1 MKRTLQIDRY
11 QLRQVMDDFS
21 AAVEDK
27 NSIYYEQRIPYST
40 WKLLKKASNW
50 EGLISVKYTDNNKEL
65 NFSNGKE
72 NVAIVDNYES
82 FPFMDFFY
90 EVYKY
95 KWKRE
100 TDIIDDLLKTAEVDL
115 TLNQA
120 IDQVIK
126 SSSISLSP
134 DSTSG
139 TISTSYLNDHQIYD
153 TSTFDANQT
162 YDTYSY
168 ANTNNWLSVSN
179 SGAST
184 TAIVDDFDQLTNR
197 VTALETKIN
206 SNERKEPNTMN
217 MFSALNLDF
226 GPVASNIIRISPFGL
241 AIKTANREWHTY
253 DATNQKIVDVSDFSF
268 SLGDTPILYK
278 MPVAPAAVAV
288 GDLILHN
295 GVPVYVIDFEDAAN
309 KAAGIIV
316 IDTDSNE
323 RKTILPVC
331 NVFNFNFV
339 TKVVSLFN
347 FGAGANSLFGT
358 PSADQPFGNILPMMM
373 MSEMFGKD
381 SKSGDKTDIFT
392 MMMMSQMFAGGAN
405 PFANMF
411 SGLTAPLAPA
421 VGGPQD
427 V

>member
-1 MKRTLQIDRY
+1 
-11 QLRQVMDDFS
+11 MDDF
-21 AAVEDK
+21 ATAVDEDE
-27 NSIYYEQRIPYST
+27 NSIYYDQRIPYSS
-40 WKLLKKASNW
+40 WKLLKKVSNW
-50 EGLISVKYTDNNKEL
+50 EGLISVKYTDKEL

-72 NVAIVDNYES
+72 TITLVDDFES
-82 FPFMDFFY
+82 FPFIDFFY
-90 EVYKY
+90 NTFKY

-100 TDIIDDLLKTAEVDL
+100 KDIIDDLMKTAEVDL

-120 IDQVIK
+120 IDQVVK
-126 SSSISLSP
+126 SSSITLSS
-134 DSTSG
+134 DSISG
-139 TISTSYLNDHQIYD
+139 TISSSYLNDHQIYD
-153 TSTFDANQT
+153 TSTNT
-162 YDTYSY
+162 TNTMTWPSY
-168 ANTNNWLSVSN
+168 NYGL
-179 SGAST
+179 ST
-184 TAIVDDFDQLTNR
+184 TVQMDDLSQIKDRLNII
-197 VTALETKIN
+197 ETKIN

-226 GPVASNIIRISPFGL
+226 GPVASNVIRISPFGL

-253 DATNQKIVDVSDFSF
+253 DAANQKIVDVSDFSF

-295 GVPVYVIDFEDAAN
+295 GTPVYVIDFENAAN

-331 NVFNFNFV
+331 NVFNFNFI

-347 FGAGANSLFGT
+347 FGTGANSLFGT
-358 PSADQPFGNILPMMM
+358 PSAEQPFGNILPVMM

-392 MMMMSQMFAGGAN
+392 MMMMSQMFSGGAN

-411 SGLTAPLAPA
+411 SGLTAPSTPA
-421 VGGPQD
+421 AGGPQD

>member
-1 MKRTLQIDRY
+1 MTRTLQIDRY

-21 AAVEDK
+21 AAVEDE

-40 WKLLKKASNW
+40 WKLLKKVSNW
-50 EGLISVKYTDNNKEL
+50 EGLISVEYTDKEF

-72 NVAIVDNYES
+72 TVTLADDYES
-82 FPFMDFFY
+82 FPFIDFFY
-90 EVYKY
+90 NAYKY

-126 SSSISLSP
+126 SSGTLLSA

-139 TISTSYLNDHQIYD
+139 TISSSYLSDHQIYN
-153 TSTFDANQT
+153 TSTFGDYQT
-162 YDTYSY
+162 
-168 ANTNNWLSVSN
+168 ANTSTYTKYNLAGSGLSTV
-179 SGAST
+179 AT
-184 TAIVDDFDQLTNR
+184 TDDLSQLTNR
-197 VTALETKIN
+197 VTALESKIN

-253 DATNQKIVDVSDFSF
+253 DAANQKIVDVSDFSF

-295 GVPVYVIDFEDAAN
+295 GVPVYVIDFENAAN

-331 NVFNFNFV
+331 NVFNFNFI

-347 FGAGANSLFGT
+347 FGTGANSLFGT

-411 SGLTAPLAPA
+411 SGLTAPSAPA
-421 VGGPQD
+421 AGGPQD

>member
-1 MKRTLQIDRY
+1 
-11 QLRQVMDDFS
+11 MDDFT
-21 AAVEDK
+21 ANVEDE
-27 NSIYYEQRIPYST
+27 NSIYYEQRIPYSS
-40 WKLLKKASNW
+40 WKLLKKVSNW
-50 EGLISVKYTDNNKEL
+50 EGLISVKYTDKEL
-65 NFSNGKE
+65 NFSNGRE
-72 NVAIVDNYES
+72 DVILVDDYER
-82 FPFMDFFY
+82 FPFIDFFY
-90 EVYKY
+90 NAFKY

-100 TDIIDDLLKTAEVDL
+100 KDIIDDLLKTAEVDL

-120 IDQVIK
+120 IDQVVKPSGILL
-126 SSSISLSP
+126 SS

-139 TISTSYLNDHQIYD
+139 TISSSYLNDHQI
-153 TSTFDANQT
+153 
-162 YDTYSY
+162 
-168 ANTNNWLSVSN
+168 ANTSIYTEYALSSC
-179 SGAST
+179 GLST
-184 TAIVDDFDQLTNR
+184 TVTTDDLSQLKDRLNII
-197 VTALETKIN
+197 ENKIN

-241 AIKTANREWHTY
+241 AIKTPNREWHTY
-253 DATNQKIVDVSDFSF
+253 DAVNQKIVDVSDFSF

-278 MPVAPAAVAV
+278 MPVAPSAVAI

-295 GVPVYVIDFEDAAN
+295 GVPVYVIDFENVAN
-309 KAAGIIV
+309 KTAGIIV

-347 FGAGANSLFGT
+347 FGTGANSLFGT

-405 PFANMF
+405 PFTNMF
-411 SGLTAPLAPA
+411 GGLTAPSAPA
-421 VGGPQD
+421 AGGSSGR
-427 V
+427 VI

>member
-1 MKRTLQIDRY
+1 
-11 QLRQVMDDFS
+11 MDDF
-21 AAVEDK
+21 ATAVDEDEK
-27 NSIYYEQRIPYST
+27 SIYYDQRIPYSS
-40 WKLLKKASNW
+40 WKLLKKVSNW
-50 EGLISVKYTDNNKEL
+50 EGLISVKYTDKEL

-72 NVAIVDNYES
+72 TVTLVDDFES

-90 EVYKY
+90 NAFKY

-100 TDIIDDLLKTAEVDL
+100 KDIIDDLLKTAEVDL

-120 IDQVIK
+120 IEAVK
-126 SSSISLSP
+126 VSGSSLSA
-134 DSTSG
+134 DSISG
-139 TISTSYLNDHQIYD
+139 TISSSYLDNHQICNTYTTTD
-153 TSTFDANQT
+153 SWYSLSDCGLSTVATTD
-162 YDTYSY
+162 D
-168 ANTNNWLSVSN
+168 LS
-179 SGAST
+179 
-184 TAIVDDFDQLTNR
+184 QLKNR
-197 VTALETKIN
+197 IDIIENKIN

-253 DATNQKIVDVSDFSF
+253 DAANQKIVDVSDFSF

-278 MPVAPAAVAV
+278 MPVAPTAVAV

-295 GVPVYVIDFEDAAN
+295 GVPVYVIDFENAAN

-347 FGAGANSLFGT
+347 FGTGANSLFGT

-411 SGLTAPLAPA
+411 SGLTAPSAPA
-421 VGGPQD
+421 AGGPQD

>member
-21 AAVEDK
+21 TAVEDE

-40 WKLLKKASNW
+40 WKLLKKVSNW
-50 EGLISVKYTDNNKEL
+50 EGLISVEYTDNNKKL

-72 NVAIVDNYES
+72 SVTIVDNYES

-120 IDQVIK
+120 IDAVK
-126 SSSISLSP
+126 SSGTSLTSDSI
-134 DSTSG
+134 SG
-139 TISTSYLNDHQIYD
+139 TISSSYLNDHQIYNTSVFGD
-153 TSTFDANQT
+153 YQTANTSTYT
-162 YDTYSY
+162 KYDL
-168 ANTNNWLSVSN
+168 AGCGLSTV
-179 SGAST
+179 AT
-184 TAIVDDFDQLTNR
+184 TDDLSQLTNR
-197 VTALETKIN
+197 VTALESKIN
-206 SNERKEPNTMN
+206 SNERKETNTMN

-295 GVPVYVIDFEDAAN
+295 GVPVYVIDFENAAN

-411 SGLTAPLAPA
+411 SGLTAPSAPA
-421 VGGPQD
+421 AGGPQD

>member
-1 MKRTLQIDRY
+1 MIRTLQIDRY
-11 QLRQVMDDFS
+11 QLRQVMDDF
-21 AAVEDK
+21 AATVEDE
-27 NSIYYEQRIPYST
+27 NSIYYEQRIPYSS
-40 WKLLKKASNW
+40 WKLLKKVCSW
-50 EGLISVKYTDNNKEL
+50 EGLISVKYTDKEL

-72 NVAIVDNYES
+72 TVTLVDNFES
-82 FPFMDFFY
+82 FPFIDSFY
-90 EVYKY
+90 NAFKY

-100 TDIIDDLLKTAEVDL
+100 KDVIDDLLKTAEVDL
-115 TLNQA
+115 TL
-120 IDQVIK
+120 DQVIETVK
-126 SSSISLSP
+126 ISGPSLSA
-134 DSTSG
+134 DSISG
-139 TISTSYLNDHQIYD
+139 TISSSYLNNHQIYD
-153 TSTFDANQT
+153 TSTSTTVSTTTTWPSYNYGLSTVATTDDLNQLT
-162 YDTYSY
+162 DR
-168 ANTNNWLSVSN
+168 LSV
-179 SGAST
+179 
-184 TAIVDDFDQLTNR
+184 
-197 VTALETKIN
+197 LETKIN
-206 SNERKEPNTMN
+206 SNERKEPNIMN

-253 DATNQKIVDVSDFSF
+253 DAANQKIVDVSDFSF

-278 MPVAPAAVAV
+278 MPVAPTAVAV

-295 GVPVYVIDFEDAAN
+295 GVPVYVIDFENAAN

-331 NVFNFNFV
+331 NVFNFNFI

-347 FGAGANSLFGT
+347 FGTGANSLFGT

-392 MMMMSQMFAGGAN
+392 MIMMSQMFAGGAN

-411 SGLTAPLAPA
+411 GGLTAPSAPA
-421 VGGPQD
+421 AGGPQD

>member
-1 MKRTLQIDRY
+1 
-11 QLRQVMDDFS
+11 MDDF
-21 AAVEDK
+21 ATAVDEDEK
-27 NSIYYEQRIPYST
+27 SIYYDQRIPYSS
-40 WKLLKKASNW
+40 WKLLKKVSNW
-50 EGLISVKYTDNNKEL
+50 EGLISVKYTDKEL

-72 NVAIVDNYES
+72 TVTLVDDFES

-90 EVYKY
+90 NAFKY

-100 TDIIDDLLKTAEVDL
+100 KDIIDDLLKTAEVDL
-115 TLNQA
+115 TL
-120 IDQVIK
+120 DQVIETVK
-126 SSSISLSP
+126 VSGSSLSA
-134 DSTSG
+134 DSISG
-139 TISTSYLNDHQIYD
+139 TISSSYLNDHQIYN
-153 TSTFDANQT
+153 TSTFGDYQT
-162 YDTYSY
+162 
-168 ANTNNWLSVSN
+168 ANTSTYTKYDLAGCGLSTV
-179 SGAST
+179 AT
-184 TAIVDDFDQLTNR
+184 TDDLNQLTDR
-197 VTALETKIN
+197 ISVLETKIN
-206 SNERKEPNTMN
+206 SNERKEPNIMN

-253 DATNQKIVDVSDFSF
+253 DAANQKIVDVSDFSF

-278 MPVAPAAVAV
+278 MPVAPTAVAV

-295 GVPVYVIDFEDAAN
+295 GTPVYVIDFENAAN

-323 RKTILPVC
+323 KKTILPVC

-347 FGAGANSLFGT
+347 FGTGANSLFGT

-411 SGLTAPLAPA
+411 GGLTAPSAPA
-421 VGGPQD
+421 AGGPQD

>member
-1 MKRTLQIDRY
+1 
-11 QLRQVMDDFS
+11 
-21 AAVEDK
+21 
-27 NSIYYEQRIPYST
+27 
-40 WKLLKKASNW
+40 
-50 EGLISVKYTDNNKEL
+50 
-65 NFSNGKE
+65 
-72 NVAIVDNYES
+72 
-82 FPFMDFFY
+82 
-90 EVYKY
+90 
-95 KWKRE
+95 
-100 TDIIDDLLKTAEVDL
+100 
-115 TLNQA
+115 
-120 IDQVIK
+120 
-126 SSSISLSP
+126 
-134 DSTSG
+134 
-139 TISTSYLNDHQIYD
+139 
-153 TSTFDANQT
+153 
-162 YDTYSY
+162 
-168 ANTNNWLSVSN
+168 
-179 SGAST
+179 
-184 TAIVDDFDQLTNR
+184 
-197 VTALETKIN
+197 
-206 SNERKEPNTMN
+206 MN

-253 DATNQKIVDVSDFSF
+253 DAANQKIVDVSDFSF

-278 MPVAPAAVAV
+278 MPVAPTAVAV

-295 GVPVYVIDFEDAAN
+295 GVPVYVIDFENAAN

-347 FGAGANSLFGT
+347 FGTGANSLFGT

-411 SGLTAPLAPA
+411 GGLTAPSAPA

>member
-1 MKRTLQIDRY
+1 MIRTLQIDRY
-11 QLRQVMDDFS
+11 QLRQVMDDF
-21 AAVEDK
+21 ATAVDEDEK
-27 NSIYYEQRIPYST
+27 SIYYDQRIPYSS
-40 WKLLKKASNW
+40 WKLLKKVSNW
-50 EGLISVKYTDNNKEL
+50 EGLISVKYTDKEL

-72 NVAIVDNYES
+72 TVTLVDDFES

-90 EVYKY
+90 NAFKY

-100 TDIIDDLLKTAEVDL
+100 KDIIDDLLKTAEVDL
-115 TLNQA
+115 TL
-120 IDQVIK
+120 DQVIETVK
-126 SSSISLSP
+126 ISGPSLSA
-134 DSTSG
+134 DSISG
-139 TISTSYLNDHQIYD
+139 TISSSYLNNHQIYD
-153 TSTFDANQT
+153 TSTST
-162 YDTYSY
+162 T
-168 ANTNNWLSVSN
+168 
-179 SGAST
+179 AST
-184 TAIVDDFDQLTNR
+184 TTTWPSYNYGLSTVATTDDLSQLTNR

-253 DATNQKIVDVSDFSF
+253 DAANQKIVDVSDFSF

-278 MPVAPAAVAV
+278 MPVAPTAVAV

-295 GVPVYVIDFEDAAN
+295 GVPVYVIDFENAAN

-347 FGAGANSLFGT
+347 FGTGANSLFGT

-392 MMMMSQMFAGGAN
+392 MMMMMSQMFAGGAN

-411 SGLTAPLAPA
+411 GGLTAPSAPVA
-421 VGGPQD
+421 GGPQD

>member
-1 MKRTLQIDRY
+1 MIRTLQIDRY
-11 QLRQVMDDFS
+11 QLLQVMDDF
-21 AAVEDK
+21 AATVEDE
-27 NSIYYEQRIPYST
+27 NSIYYEQRIPYSS
-40 WKLLKKASNW
+40 WKLLKKVCNW
-50 EGLISVKYTDNNKEL
+50 EGLISVEYTDKEL

-72 NVAIVDNYES
+72 TVTLIDNYES
-82 FPFMDFFY
+82 FPFIDSFY
-90 EVYKY
+90 NAFKY

-100 TDIIDDLLKTAEVDL
+100 KDIIDDLLKTAEVDL

-120 IDQVIK
+120 IEAVK
-126 SSSISLSP
+126 SSGTLLSADSI
-134 DSTSG
+134 SG
-139 TISTSYLNDHQIYD
+139 TISSSSSYLNDHQIYD
-153 TSTFDANQT
+153 TST
-162 YDTYSY
+162 
-168 ANTNNWLSVSN
+168 
-179 SGAST
+179 ST
-184 TAIVDDFDQLTNR
+184 TTTTTTTWPSYNYGLLTVATTDDLSQLTNR

-253 DATNQKIVDVSDFSF
+253 DAANQKIVDVSDFSF

-295 GVPVYVIDFEDAAN
+295 GVPVYVIDFENAAN

-331 NVFNFNFV
+331 NVFNFNFI

-347 FGAGANSLFGT
+347 FGTGANSLFGT

-411 SGLTAPLAPA
+411 GGLTAPSAPA

>member
-1 MKRTLQIDRY
+1 MTKTLQIDRY
-11 QLRQVMDDFS
+11 QLRQVMDDFTAS
-21 AAVEDK
+21 VEDE
-27 NSIYYEQRIPYST
+27 NSFYYEQRIPYSS
-40 WKLLKKASNW
+40 WKLLKKVSNW
-50 EGLISVKYTDNNKEL
+50 EGLIFVEYTDKEL
-65 NFSNGKE
+65 NFSNGIE
-72 NVAIVDNYES
+72 TVILVDDYER
-82 FPFMDFFY
+82 FPFIDFFY
-90 EVYKY
+90 NAYKY

-100 TDIIDDLLKTAEVDL
+100 KTDAVDDLIKTAEVDL

-120 IDQVIK
+120 IDKVIK
-126 SSSISLSP
+126 SSRTLLSS
-134 DSTSG
+134 DNTSG
-139 TISTSYLNDHQIYD
+139 TISSSYLNDHQIY
-153 TSTFDANQT
+153 
-162 YDTYSY
+162 
-168 ANTNNWLSVSN
+168 NTCTNTDNWPSLSN
-179 SGAST
+179 YGLST
-184 TAIVDDFDQLTNR
+184 TVTMDDLSQLTDRLNII
-197 VTALETKIN
+197 ETKIN
-206 SNERKEPNTMN
+206 SNERKEPNIMN

-226 GPVASNIIRISPFGL
+226 GPVASNVIRISPFGL

-253 DATNQKIVDVSDFSF
+253 DAANQKIVDVSDFSF

-295 GVPVYVIDFEDAAN
+295 GIPVYVIDFENAAN

-331 NVFNFNFV
+331 NVFNFNFI

-347 FGAGANSLFGT
+347 FGTGANSLFGT
-358 PSADQPFGNILPMMM
+358 PSAEQPFGNILPMMM

-392 MMMMSQMFAGGAN
+392 MMMMSQMFSSGAN

-411 SGLTAPLAPA
+411 SGLTAPAA
-421 VGGPQD
+421 GGPQD

>member
-1 MKRTLQIDRY
+1 MIRTLQIDRY
-11 QLRQVMDDFS
+11 QLRQVMDDFT
-21 AAVEDK
+21 ANVEDE
-27 NSIYYEQRIPYST
+27 NSIYYEQRIPYSS
-40 WKLLKKASNW
+40 WKLLKKVSNW
-50 EGLISVKYTDNNKEL
+50 EGTIFVKYTDKEL
-65 NFSNGKE
+65 IFSTIKE
-72 NVAIVDNYES
+72 EEAIIITDNCDS
-82 FPFMDFFY
+82 FPFIDFFY
-90 EVYKY
+90 NLYKY
-95 KWKRE
+95 QWKKRK
-100 TDIIDDLLKTAEVDL
+100 TDVIDDLLKTSEVDL
-115 TLNQA
+115 TLNQ
-120 IDQVIK
+120 VIETVK
-126 SSSISLSP
+126 VSGSSLSA
-134 DSTSG
+134 DSISG
-139 TISTSYLNDHQIYD
+139 TISSSYLNNHQIYD
-153 TSTFDANQT
+153 TST
-162 YDTYSY
+162 
-168 ANTNNWLSVSN
+168 
-179 SGAST
+179 ST
-184 TAIVDDFDQLTNR
+184 TTTTTTWPSYNYVLSTVATTDDLSQLTNG

-226 GPVASNIIRISPFGL
+226 GPVASSIIRISPFGL

-253 DATNQKIVDVSDFSF
+253 DAANQKIVDVSDFSF

-295 GVPVYVIDFEDAAN
+295 GVPVYVIDFENAAN
-309 KAAGIIV
+309 KSAGIVV

-323 RKTILPVC
+323 RKTIFPVC
-331 NVFNFNFV
+331 NVFNFNFI
-339 TKVVSLFN
+339 TKVVPLFN
-347 FGAGANSLFGT
+347 FGTGANSLFGT

-411 SGLTAPLAPA
+411 GSLTAPSAPA
-421 VGGPQD
+421 AGGPQD

>member
-1 MKRTLQIDRY
+1 MTQTLQINKY
-11 QLRQVMDDFS
+11 QLWKAMDDFTT
-21 AAVEDK
+21 AVADEK
-27 NSIYYEQRIPYST
+27 SIYYEQKIPYSS
-40 WKLLKKASNW
+40 WKLLKKVLNW
-50 EGLISVKYTDNNKEL
+50 EGLISVKYTDKELTFSNNKETITL
-65 NFSNGKE
+65 EDNFE
-72 NVAIVDNYES
+72 N
-82 FPFMDFFY
+82 FPFIGFFY
-90 EVYKY
+90 EAYKY
-95 KWKRE
+95 KWKHE
-100 TDIIDDLLKTAEVDL
+100 KTDIVDNTIKTAEVDL
-115 TLNQA
+115 TLNQG
-120 IDQVIK
+120 IDQAIK
-126 SSSISLSP
+126 SSFISSSF
-134 DSTSG
+134 DNTGST
-139 TISTSYLNDHQIYD
+139 TSEVYLNDSQVYN
-153 TSTFDANQT
+153 SLK
-162 YDTYSY
+162 
-168 ANTNNWLSVSN
+168 NTNNLSYLP
-179 SGAST
+179 T
-184 TAIVDDFDQLTNR
+184 TATTDDLSQLKDRINII
-197 VTALETKIN
+197 ETKIN
-206 SNERKEPNTMN
+206 SNERKESNTMN

-253 DATNQKIVDVSDFSF
+253 DAANQKIVDVSDFSF

-295 GVPVYVIDFEDAAN
+295 GVPVYVIDFENAAN

-331 NVFNFNFV
+331 NVFNFNFI

-347 FGAGANSLFGT
+347 FGTSANSFFGT

-392 MMMMSQMFAGGAN
+392 MMMMSQMFASGAN

-411 SGLTAPLAPA
+411 SGLTAPSTASA
-421 VGGPQD
+421 SGPQD
-427 V
+427 A

>member
-1 MKRTLQIDRY
+1 
-11 QLRQVMDDFS
+11 MDDFA

-27 NSIYYEQRIPYST
+27 NSIYYDQRIPYSS
-40 WKLLKKASNW
+40 WKLLKKVSNW
-50 EGLISVKYTDNNKEL
+50 EGLISVEYTDKEL

-72 NVAIVDNYES
+72 KETVTLVDNFES
-82 FPFMDFFY
+82 FPFIDFFY
-90 EVYKY
+90 NAYRY
-95 KWKRE
+95 KWKCE
-100 TDIIDDLLKTAEVDL
+100 KNTIDDLLKTAEVDL

-120 IDQVIK
+120 IDQVVK
-126 SSSISLSP
+126 FSSITSSL
-134 DSTSG
+134 DSITG
-139 TISTSYLNDHQIYD
+139 TISSSYLNDHQIYD
-153 TSTFDANQT
+153 TSP
-162 YDTYSY
+162 
-168 ANTNNWLSVSN
+168 
-179 SGAST
+179 ST
-184 TAIVDDFDQLTNR
+184 TNTLTWPSNNYGLSTTTPMIDLTQLEDRLNII
-197 VTALETKIN
+197 ETKIN
-206 SNERKEPNTMN
+206 SNERKESNTMN

-253 DATNQKIVDVSDFSF
+253 DAANQKIVDVSDFSF

-278 MPVAPAAVAV
+278 MPVAPTAVAV

-295 GVPVYVIDFEDAAN
+295 GVPVYVIDFENAAN

-323 RKTILPVC
+323 KKTILPVC

-347 FGAGANSLFGT
+347 FGTGANSLFGT
-358 PSADQPFGNILPMMM
+358 PSAEQPFGNILPMMM
-373 MSEMFGKD
+373 MSEMFDKD
-381 SKSGDKTDIFT
+381 SKSGDRTDIFT

-411 SGLTAPLAPA
+411 SGLTAPSAPA
-421 VGGPQD
+421 ADGPQD

>member
-1 MKRTLQIDRY
+1 MTRTLQIDRY
-11 QLRQVMDDFS
+11 QLRQIMDDFS
-21 AAVEDK
+21 AAVEDE

-40 WKLLKKASNW
+40 WKLLKKVSNW
-50 EGLISVKYTDNNKEL
+50 EGLISVEYTDNNKKL

-72 NVAIVDNYES
+72 SVAIVDNYES

-95 KWKRE
+95 KWKCE
-100 TDIIDDLLKTAEVDL
+100 TDIIDDLFKTAEVDL

-126 SSSISLSP
+126 SSGTILSA

-139 TISTSYLNDHQIYD
+139 TISASYLNDHQIYN
-153 TSTFDANQT
+153 TST

-168 ANTNNWLSVSN
+168 PNTNNWLSVSN
-179 SGAST
+179 SGLST
-184 TAIVDDFDQLTNR
+184 TVTTDDLSQLKDRLNII
-197 VTALETKIN
+197 ETKIN

-253 DATNQKIVDVSDFSF
+253 DAANQKIVDVSDFSF

-295 GVPVYVIDFEDAAN
+295 GVPVYVIDFENAAN
-309 KAAGIIV
+309 KSAGIVV

-331 NVFNFNFV
+331 NVFNFNFI

-347 FGAGANSLFGT
+347 FGTGANSLFGT

-411 SGLTAPLAPA
+411 GGLTAPSAPA
-421 VGGPQD
+421 AGGPQD

>member
-1 MKRTLQIDRY
+1 MIRTLQIDRY
-11 QLRQVMDDFS
+11 QLLQVMDDF
-21 AAVEDK
+21 AATVEDK
-27 NSIYYEQRIPYST
+27 NSIYYEQKIPYSS
-40 WKLLKKASNW
+40 WKLLKKVCSW
-50 EGLISVKYTDNNKEL
+50 EGLISVKYTDKEL

-72 NVAIVDNYES
+72 TVTLVDNYES
-82 FPFMDFFY
+82 FPFIDSFY
-90 EVYKY
+90 NAFRY

-100 TDIIDDLLKTAEVDL
+100 KDIVDDLLKTAEVDL

-126 SSSISLSP
+126 SSSVTLSS

-139 TISTSYLNDHQIYD
+139 TISSSYLNDHQIYD
-153 TSTFDANQT
+153 TSTSAA
-162 YDTYSY
+162 Y
-168 ANTNNWLSVSN
+168 
-179 SGAST
+179 ST
-184 TAIVDDFDQLTNR
+184 TTTWPSYNYGLSTVATTDDLSQLTNR
-197 VTALETKIN
+197 VTALENKIN

-253 DATNQKIVDVSDFSF
+253 DAANQKIVDVSDFSF

-278 MPVAPAAVAV
+278 MPVAPAAVAI

-295 GVPVYVIDFEDAAN
+295 GVPVYVIDFENAAN
-309 KAAGIIV
+309 KAAGIVV

-331 NVFNFNFV
+331 NVFNFNFI

-347 FGAGANSLFGT
+347 FGTGANSLFGT

-411 SGLTAPLAPA
+411 SGLTAPSAPA
-421 VGGPQD
+421 AGGPQD

>member
-1 MKRTLQIDRY
+1 MIRTLQIDRY
-11 QLRQVMDDFS
+11 QLLQVMDDF
-21 AAVEDK
+21 AATVEDE
-27 NSIYYEQRIPYST
+27 NSIYYEQRIPYSS
-40 WKLLKKASNW
+40 WKLLKKVCNW
-50 EGLISVKYTDNNKEL
+50 EGLISVKYTDKEL

-72 NVAIVDNYES
+72 TVTLVDNYES
-82 FPFMDFFY
+82 FPFIDSFY
-90 EVYKY
+90 NAFKY

-100 TDIIDDLLKTAEVDL
+100 KDIIDDLLKTAEVDL

-120 IDQVIK
+120 IEAVK
-126 SSSISLSP
+126 SSSITLSS

-139 TISTSYLNDHQIYD
+139 TISSSYLNDHQIYN
-153 TSTFDANQT
+153 TSTFGDYQT
-162 YDTYSY
+162 
-168 ANTNNWLSVSN
+168 ANTSTYTKYDLAGCGLSTV
-179 SGAST
+179 AT
-184 TAIVDDFDQLTNR
+184 TDDLSQLTNR

-253 DATNQKIVDVSDFSF
+253 DAANQKIVDVSDFSF

-278 MPVAPAAVAV
+278 MPVAPAAVAI

-295 GVPVYVIDFEDAAN
+295 GVPVYVIDFENAAN
-309 KAAGIIV
+309 KAAGIVV

-331 NVFNFNFV
+331 NVFNFNFI

-347 FGAGANSLFGT
+347 FGTGANSLFGT

-411 SGLTAPLAPA
+411 SGLTAPSAPA
-421 VGGPQD
+421 AGGPQN